1 MNRNSMFIY
10 TVIDYA
16 LYDRNLISNWVYSHV
31 LSIWRLFFDLPYN
44 LIKTDTVAFCIFH
57 FPSKGSPS
65 RYYLAFAY
73 FFANFNLGLFMKV
86 LLNEKECTFLTAA
99 HFIYYFLI
107 LFLDFDIFFFFQRI
121 SWKNKILEILVY
133 FAKKH

>member
-1 MNRNSMFIY
+1 MIGILSQIGSIHMSYRYDVCFL
-10 TVIDYA
+10 IDHI
-16 LYDRNLISNWVYSHV
+16 IS
-31 LSIWRLFFDLPYN
+31 LKQTRLFFAYFIFLP
-44 LIKTDTVAFCIFH
+44 I
-57 FPSKGSPS
+57 KGSPS

-121 SWKNKILEILVY
+121 SWKNKLLEILVY
-133 FAKKH
+133 FARKH